1 MSWHFSFAV
10 LIAGITAF
18 APPAYAGQQA
28 GASPLH
34 TGDPFPQVS
43 GQTLTNKPL
52 ALPAAAAGKPAFV
65 VFSFSRAAGKDARLW
80 NERLFKDYSNSN
92 AIAVPGFQVI
102 VLEWMP
108 KLIRGMAVSSMK
120 SNMPLAVQDRT
131 IVSYVDEA
139 VWKQRLAVS
148 DDNRAYLFLLDPDGR
163 IRWSNSVGF
172 TDSEY
177 TRLKEVLGNMLQ
189 SHP

>member
-1 MSWHFSFAV
+1 MSWHFSFAL

-18 APPAYAGQQA
+18 APPACAGQQA

-108 KLIRGMAVSSMK
+108 KLIRGMAVAICRAPCRTGPSCRTWTKRSGSSAWQ
-120 SNMPLAVQDRT
+120 SPTTIAPISSSWIRT
-131 IVSYVDEA
+131 GE
-139 VWKQRLAVS
+139 S
-148 DDNRAYLFLLDPDGR
+148 DGA
-163 IRWSNSVGF
+163 IRSDLRTLN
-172 TDSEY
+172 
-177 TRLKEVLGNMLQ
+177 TRD
-189 SHP
+189 

>member
-10 LIAGITAF
+10 LVAGITAF
-18 APPAYAGQQA
+18 APPACAGQQA

-80 NERLFKDYSNSN
+80 NERVFKEYSNSN
-92 AIAVPGFQVI
+92 AIRTVVLDYYQYLAVPGNTTQLRIFQRRVNWLWRS
-102 VLEWMP
+102 V
-108 KLIRGMAVSSMK
+108 LIRRSQRAQVRWERLT
-120 SNMPLAVQDRT
+120 PL
-131 IVSYVDEA
+131 
-139 VWKQRLAVS
+139 L
-148 DDNRAYLFLLDPDGR
+148 NRWIPQPHVLHPYPDAR
-163 IRWSNSVGF
+163 F
-172 TDSEY
+172 YAT
-177 TRLKEVLGNMLQ
+177 
-189 SHP
+189 HPS